1 MDTERS
7 NNFNIV
13 IGFKSRCILAI
24 KFSIDTSGFVG
35 KDCAFGR
42 NRRNNR
48 FDTDFFFVFVQLI
61 NLLDSMSSHNS
72 DVDFSRGLA
81 DSCRDLDSSSSN
93 GSDNTISINGGL
105 SLIGRSPGD
114 RIDAFILIGF
124 REHIGGREPTGIA
137 DIKSQSSIGN
147 MDNRLRRNRLRNLG
161 PKEVCIFLS
170 RRSSAAHPDSFDIIV
185 VASDKSEIGI
195 VLDF

>member
-24 KFSIDTSGFVG
+24 KFSIDTSSFIR

-81 DSCRDLDSSSSN
+81 DSCRDLDRSFSN

-105 SLIGRSPGD
+105 SHIGRSPSD
-114 RIDAFILIGF
+114 SVDVLILI
-124 REHIGGREPTGIA
+124 
-137 DIKSQSSIGN
+137 S
-147 MDNRLRRNRLRNLG
+147 LR
-161 PKEVCIFLS
+161 
-170 RRSSAAHPDSFDIIV
+170 
-185 VASDKSEIGI
+185 
-195 VLDF
+195 